1 MKIIKRIIV
10 VILSIIVI
18 LYCVA
23 DCLIRL
29 GVALLVF
36 PLRLIISLY
45 KNIKYEKNSERID
58 M

>member
-1 MKIIKRIIV
+1 MKIIKRIAV

-18 LYCVA
+18 LYYVV

-36 PLRLIISLY
+36 PLRLIISLC
-45 KNIKYEKNSERID
+45 KNIKYKKNSERID